1 MLNRV
6 QNYCKLTNSVPYTT
20 VASARYTS
28 KPLASSIQGRSPI
41 LYSTLSIFNNS
52 KLRSRH
58 ETMVSNEGGDSIRG
72 YSTIPL
78 NKSKLRSRCE
88 TMHMPRQRCLSSDN
102 DNEMH
107 SDRESMAFDVVIVG
121 GGPAGLAASI
131 RLKQLCVEKDIDL
144 SVCVVE
150 KGSEIGAHILSG
162 NVFDPRAINELF
174 PDFDWTTELQE
185 LQSSHATPV
194 KEDNFILLTE
204 ASSYT
209 IPNILLPKQLH
220 NDGNYIISLG
230 QLCRWLS
237 VKAEELG
244 VEIYPG
250 FSASEVLYNDDKSA
264 VTGIATRD
272 VGIGKDGTPKDTFE
286 RGMALLAR
294 QTVFA
299 EGARGSCSESVI
311 SHFNLREGKAPQS
324 YGLGIKEV
332 WEIPEENHKPG
343 LVTHTLGYPLQSS
356 WNEQTFGGTFLY
368 HQEPNL
374 VLCGLVIGL
383 DYKNPYLNPYKE
395 FQKWKTHP
403 DISGHFDGGTCI
415 QYGARVLNEGG
426 LNAIPKLTFKGGSLI
441 GCSAGF
447 LNSVKIKGSHT
458 AIKSGMVAAD
468 CIFDSLTSSTDIVSV
483 AESGDISTDE
493 EIKEVVEYG
502 SSMKESWVY
511 DELYQV
517 RNCHEAFARWGLLP
531 GLIYTGVATH
541 VMKGREPWDLSHTQ
555 TDADKTQRGEN
566 FTPISYSPPDGILT
580 FDLMTNLQRSGTY
593 HEEDQEPHLKIKKSL
608 ASIPESV
615 SMQIYA
621 APEQRFCPAGVYEY
635 TKVDDKDDTLVI
647 NAQNCVHC
655 KCCSI
660 KSPGEYI
667 NWTVPEGGGGP
678 QYQVM

>member
-1 MLNRV
+1 MIRIPALRCTRAMHNRV
-6 QNYCKLTNSVPYTT
+6 QHYCKIKRSGPYATIS
-20 VASARYTS
+20 SARYTT
-28 KPLASSIQGRSPI
+28 KPLASSIQGGDSI
-41 LYSTLSIFNNS
+41 LGCSTLPIHNNS

-58 ETMVSNEGGDSIRG
+58 ETIEGGDSVRG
-72 YSTIPL
+72 YTTLPINS
-78 NKSKLRSRCE
+78 SRCE
-88 TMHMPRQRCLSSDN
+88 AIHMPGQRYLSSN
-102 DNEMH
+102 DDDEMH
-107 SDRESMAFDVVIVG
+107 SDRESMAFDIVIVG

-194 KEDNFILLTE
+194 ADDNFIVLTE
-204 ASSYT
+204 TSSYT

-237 VKAEELG
+237 VKAEDLG

-250 FSASEVLYNDDKSA
+250 FAASEVLYNDDKSA

-286 RGMALLAR
+286 RGMELLAR
-294 QTVFA
+294 QTIFA
-299 EGARGSCSESVI
+299 EGARGSCSESII

-343 LVTHTLGYPLQSS
+343 LVMHTLGYPLQSS

-383 DYKNPYLNPYKE
+383 DYQNPYINPYKE
-395 FQKWKTHP
+395 FQQWKTHP
-403 DISGHFDGGTCI
+403 EISGHFDGGTCT

-426 LNAIPKLTFKGGSLI
+426 LNAIPKLTFKGGALI

-468 CIFDSLTSSTDIVSV
+468 SIFDCLTSNTDIESV

-493 EIKEVVEYG
+493 DIKEVVEYEEA
-502 SSMKESWVY
+502 MKESWVY

-517 RNCHEAFARWGLLP
+517 RNCHESFARWGLLP
-531 GLIYTGVATH
+531 GLVYTGFATH
-541 VMKGREPWDLSHTQ
+541 VMKGREPWNLSHTQ
-555 TDADKTQRGEN
+555 TDAKKKQKVL
-566 FTPISYSPPDGILT
+566 IIL
-580 FDLMTNLQRSGTY
+580 FQNHILLLM
-593 HEEDQEPHLKIKKSL
+593 E
-608 ASIPESV
+608 
-615 SMQIYA
+615 
-621 APEQRFCPAGVYEY
+621 F
-635 TKVDDKDDTLVI
+635 
-647 NAQNCVHC
+647 
-655 KCCSI
+655 
-660 KSPGEYI
+660 
-667 NWTVPEGGGGP
+667 
-678 QYQVM
+678 